1 MSEVSEGGDNWI
13 KSQALAL
20 KQYVW
25 QYSWPVNNAGL
36 NYASP
41 FMHGYSVVNT
51 AVLRG
56 LWLGMQRANYE
67 LYADS

>member
-1 MSEVSEGGDNWI
+1 MAV
-13 KSQALAL
+13 QLAL
-20 KQYVW
+20 
-25 QYSWPVNNAGL
+25 NNAGL